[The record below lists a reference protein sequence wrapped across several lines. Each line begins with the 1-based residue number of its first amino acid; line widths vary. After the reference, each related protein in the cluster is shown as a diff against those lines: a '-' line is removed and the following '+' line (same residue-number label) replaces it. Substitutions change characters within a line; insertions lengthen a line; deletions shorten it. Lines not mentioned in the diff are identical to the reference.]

1 MSEAYLG
8 EIRLFAGDYAPEY
21 WHLCDGSLLSI
32 NQYQALY
39 SLLGT
44 TYGGDGVQNF
54 ALPDLRGRMI
64 VGQGTSTAGIMY
76 NRGQKAGAETVALT
90 QANLPSHTHMV
101 SASSTAAT
109 SNSPNNAVWANA
121 VNTSYATSAA
131 NAVLAPAAVSTAA
144 GGGQAHQNCQ
154 PSVALTYIIALQGIY
169 PTQQ

>member
-8 EIRLFAGDYAPEY
+8 EIRLFAGDYAPQD
-21 WHLCDGSLLSI
+21 WHLCDGSLLQI

-44 TYGGDGVQNF
+44 TYGGDGVQSF

-90 QANLPSHTHMV
+90 EANLPAHSHMV
-101 SASSTAAT
+101 SASSDAAT

-121 VNTSYATSAA
+121 VNTSYTTSGA
-131 NAVLAPAAVSTAA
+131 NVALAPAAVSTAP
-144 GGGQAHQNCQ
+144 GGGQPHQNCQ
-154 PSVALTYIIALQGIY
+154 PSVALTYIIALQGMY